1 MTRQIILISGGAR
14 SGKSRYAE
22 QRAREMGRRRIYV
35 ATAEAKDEEM
45 TQRIAEHQK
54 RRGSLWRTIEEPL
67 GLTEAL
73 LRQRGN
79 TDCALVDCLTL
90 WISNLL
96 IRYDE
101 KYATQKV
108 HELMEKL
115 AELDFNLIF
124 VTNEVGSGIVPD
136 NALARK
142 FRDLAGW
149 TNQTVAQAAD
159 EVILMVAGLPIIVKK
174 GAACS

>member
-22 QRAREMGRRRIYV
+22 QRAPEM
-35 ATAEAKDEEM
+35 A
-45 TQRIAEHQK
+45 QRIAEHQK

-96 IRYDE
+96 IRYDQ

-115 AELDFNLIF
+115 AELDFN
-124 VTNEVGSGIVPD
+124 
-136 NALARK
+136 
-142 FRDLAGW
+142 
-149 TNQTVAQAAD
+149 
-159 EVILMVAGLPIIVKK
+159 
-174 GAACS
+174 